1 MLAFSKS
8 EFQEVHSV
16 EKMSFIAGKLPQ
28 IDKSVSSQ
36 KEKVV
41 SRLKFSGRQAISKE
55 ESLEV
60 VFRVVGNVFELPF
73 YGNF

>member
-1 MLAFSKS
+1 MLAFGKS

-16 EKMSFIAGKLPQ
+16 EKIAFITGKFPQ
-28 IDKSVSSQ
+28 IDKSISSQ

-60 VFRVVGNVFELPF
+60 IFRVVGNMFELPF
-73 YGNF
+73 